1 MQSISSEP
9 GVLDVSSGLCALYAI
24 LLPPVTSL
32 LALMSRDLVQTFSYV
47 ALSSVYWLST
57 MLSTKDDRD
66 MRRNAAFASFEAVN
80 ACRVWE
86 KDELDVRDKT
96 P

>member
-9 GVLDVSSGLCALYAI
+9 GVLDVSSDLCALCAI
-24 LLPPVTSL
+24 LLPPVTGL
-32 LALMSRDLVQTFSYV
+32 LALMSRDSVRTFSYV
-47 ALSSVYWLST
+47 ALSSVYWLLT
-57 MLSTKDDRD
+57 MLSTNDRD